1 MTGHTAP
8 PRGRVSLL
16 GVIAGGLLI
25 GAGGFGLFRV
35 TNANPAGDLPAL
47 PPLPPVS
54 EGRPDPVGLPPLLPA
69 GGPLPVVLP
78 PLGERPKPGEV
89 APPPA
94 PLPPPPPVMPSPAL
108 PVMPSPT
115 PGPPTPVN
123 VPPVGDLPKPGGFDP
138 PALPPITPEIGPAP
152 KPTLPEL
159 PPAPKPALPELPP
172 AAKPVPPLA
181 QPVELAPFPAPA
193 PGLPTIQPLNP
204 DFNLR
209 PSVPGNTVTP
219 GSTPAEVPPVP
230 RPAVTVLPAPV
241 GPLDPPPTP
250 GDPPV
255 TLTLR
260 QAMMSAALGAGF
272 ALAPTPVLRAEEPPR
287 PQPVPEVDVKTQ
299 ISDLKKEVAAL
310 RKQNE
315 VQADY
320 ILGRTDGKAALLP
333 VDLGLLK
340 RVQTLEEAIVRIEKK
355 LDATKQVVGSSPIG
369 DPAPTGGKGT
379 IRLINEYATDVKIV
393 VNGTSHEL
401 KSNELKEVTVPAG
414 EFVYELLATGAAK
427 TTSTIKDTERVTL
440 RIR

>member
-35 TNANPAGDLPAL
+35 TNANPAADLPAL

-69 GGPLPVVLP
+69 GGSLPVVLP

-108 PVMPSPT
+108 PAMPSPT
-115 PGPPTPVN
+115 PDLPTPVN

-152 KPTLPEL
+152 KPAMPEV
-159 PPAPKPALPELPP
+159 PPAP
-172 AAKPVPPLA
+172 KPVPPLA
-181 QPVELAPFPAPA
+181 QPVELAPLPAPA
-193 PGLPTIQPLNP
+193 PALPTIQPLNP
-204 DFNLR
+204 EFNLR

-219 GSTPAEVPPVP
+219 RPTPAEVPPVP
-230 RPAVTVLPAPV
+230 RPVVTVLPAPV
-241 GPLDPPPTP
+241 GPLDPPTTP

-255 TLTLR
+255 MLTLR
-260 QAMMSAALGAGF
+260 QAVMSAALGAGF
-272 ALAPTPVLRAEEPPR
+272 VLAPTPVLRAADDPK
-287 PQPVPEVDVKTQ
+287 QPAAELDVKKA
-299 ISDLKKEVAAL
+299 IDDLKKEVAAL

-320 ILGRTDGKAALLP
+320 ILGRTDGKAPVLP

-340 RVQTLEEAIVRIEKK
+340 RVQTLEEAIARIEKK

-369 DPAPTGGKGT
+369 GGASTGTGT

-393 VNGTSHEL
+393 VNGTSHDL
-401 KSNELKEVTVPAG
+401 KSNELKEVAVPAG

>member
-69 GGPLPVVLP
+69 GGSLPVVLP
-78 PLGERPKPGEV
+78 PLGERAKPGEV

-108 PVMPSPT
+108 PAMPSPT
-115 PGPPTPVN
+115 PDLPKPVAL
-123 VPPVGDLPKPGGFDP
+123 PPVGDLPIPGGFDP
-138 PALPPITPEIGPAP
+138 PALPPITPDRGPAP
-152 KPTLPEL
+152 KPTMPEL
-159 PPAPKPALPELPP
+159 PPAPKA
-172 AAKPVPPLA
+172 VPPLA
-181 QPVELAPFPAPA
+181 QPVELAPLPAPA
-193 PGLPTIQPLNP
+193 PGLPPIQPLNP

-209 PSVPGNTVTP
+209 PSVPANTVNP
-219 GSTPAEVPPVP
+219 GPSPAEVPPVP
-230 RPAVTVLPAPV
+230 RPVVTVLPAPV

-272 ALAPTPVLRAEEPPR
+272 ALAPTPVLRAEEPPK

-299 ISDLKKEVAAL
+299 IADLKKEVAAL

-340 RVQTLEEAIVRIEKK
+340 RVQTLEEAIARIEKK

-369 DPAPTGGKGT
+369 GGASAGTGT

-393 VNGTSHEL
+393 VNGTSHDL
-401 KSNELKEVTVPAG
+401 KSNELKEVAVPAG
-414 EFVYELLATGAAK
+414 LFMYELLATGAERK
-427 TTSTIKDTERVTL
+427 TSTITDGERVTL